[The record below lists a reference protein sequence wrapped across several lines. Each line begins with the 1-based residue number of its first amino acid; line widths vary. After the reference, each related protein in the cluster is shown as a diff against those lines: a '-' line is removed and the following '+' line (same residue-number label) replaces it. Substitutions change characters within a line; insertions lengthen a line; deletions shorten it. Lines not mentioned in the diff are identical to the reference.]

1 MIKRV
6 LRYFALFWSLF
17 ILCSAY
23 PDCVLGDEIV
33 LENGDRLTG
42 AVKKIENGILVIE
55 TGYSEPIKIKF
66 SEVKRIR
73 TDKALEMH
81 LDGGEVLQGVIDTDD
96 EGKIVVESSE
106 IRGPVSVERNR
117 IVALGL
123 PGVKPSQWHGN
134 ISIGANT
141 QSGNTDRTN
150 IAIGAD
156 ALRKTEK
163 DRYSLKIL
171 YNYAKEE
178 SDVTARNYYGA
189 GKYDYFFT
197 RSVYG
202 YLGVELLKDEFK
214 DIKLRTV
221 VGPGAGYQFWD
232 YPEKS
237 LLFEA
242 GLSYFSE
249 NLSEGEDKDWITAR
263 LAADLMYKIRNAIVF
278 SDDLIFYPSLENARD
293 YKLRNEAS
301 LNSPLAAGWS
311 LKLANI
317 LEYDG
322 NPPEDIKNSDWYW
335 ILALQYG
342 F

>member
-1 MIKRV
+1 M
-6 LRYFALFWSLF
+6 Y
-17 ILCSAY
+17 SAY
-23 PDCVLGDEIV
+23 PDSVLGDEVV
-33 LENGDRLTG
+33 LENGDKLTG
-42 AVKKIENGILVIE
+42 VIKKVENGILVIE

-66 SEVKRIR
+66 SKVKRIQ

-81 LDGGEVLQGVIDTDD
+81 LDGGEVLQGIVSTDD
-96 EGKIVVESSE
+96 EGKIVVESSA
-106 IRGPVSVERNR
+106 ISGPVRVEKSR
-117 IVALGL
+117 IVGL
-123 PGVKPSQWHGN
+123 LLPDVKPSQWHGN
-134 ISIGANT
+134 ISVGANT

-150 IAIGAD
+150 IAVGAD

-163 DRYSLKIL
+163 DRYSLKFL
-171 YNYAKEE
+171 YNYADEE
-178 SDVTARNYYGA
+178 SNVTARNYYGA
-189 GKYDYFFT
+189 AKYDYFFT

-202 YLGVELLKDEFK
+202 YLGIELLKDEFK

-232 YPEKS
+232 FPAKS
-237 LLFEA
+237 LMFEA

-249 NLSEGEDKDWITAR
+249 NLTEGEDKDWVTAR
-263 LAADLMYKIRNAIVF
+263 FAAELMYKIRNAVVF
-278 SDDLIFYPSLENARD
+278 SDQIIIYPSLENARD
-293 YKLRNEAS
+293 YNLRNEAS

-322 NPPEDIKNSDWYW
+322 NPPEDVENSDWYW